1 MGSSNQIGMPQDFR
15 NIPSDLIQAPESLG
29 LTTIDQV
36 NSQTEFESTP
46 SENYAFLDGTDILP
60 KLPSI
65 PLPAIPDLS
74 PKNIPEFIDNV
85 RQWLRDPHRPQCQY
99 GYYELCCQVGA
110 PDPINAPPGRDTVER
125 SKRRRKCARCM
136 RENCSFLIFPQSI
149 SPHVALIRVPF
160 SGSRN
165 RPECYFPEDVFCCF
179 CMDGV
184 RTIHIGSEFLFNNL
198 ITGAD
203 STATMIDHTPVSN
216 CV

>member
-1 MGSSNQIGMPQDFR
+1 MPQDFR

-36 NSQTEFESTP
+36 NSQTEFESRP

-85 RQWLRDPHRPQCQY
+85 RQWLRDPQRPQCQY
-99 GYYELCCQVGA
+99 GYHELCCQVGA
-110 PDPINAPPGRDTVER
+110 PDPINAPPGRDLVER

-136 RENCSFLIFPQSI
+136 RENCSFLIFPL
-149 SPHVALIRVPF
+149 PP
-160 SGSRN
+160 
-165 RPECYFPEDVFCCF
+165 P
-179 CMDGV
+179 
-184 RTIHIGSEFLFNNL
+184 IHQPACRSN
-198 ITGAD
+198 TGAFFRVEK
-203 STATMIDHTPVSN
+203 STGMLFSRRRLLLLLHGRGTCNSHRLRVSIQQFN
-216 CV
+216 YWR